1 MQVTLYHVRRLR
13 NATALLGWVP
23 CLAIAATL
31 PAEVTFETIPRLAY
45 MVTFASAFLGGL
57 AGTLHRMSQHLMPG
71 APGIKYPKVFV
82 SANMLGGLC
91 AGWLGFL
98 ISTHAGTPTL
108 LVQGIVLVSG
118 FGGATVVERFVDKLF
133 PVVKTG

>member
-13 NATALLGWVP
+13 DATALLGWVP

-31 PAEVTFETIPRLAY
+31 PAEVTFETIPKLAY
-45 MVTFASAFLGGL
+45 VVTFASALLGGL

-71 APGIKYPKVFV
+71 APGIKHPKIFV

-91 AGWLGFL
+91 AGWLSFL
-98 ISTHAGTPTL
+98 IGTHAGTPTL

-118 FGGATVVERFVDKLF
+118 FGGAAVVERFVDKFF
-133 PVVKTG
+133 PVPKTR